1 MLSNDGGS
9 RLMPKEGG
17 SSERVGSEE
26 RPNLARMYDYLL
38 GGSRNFAADRE
49 LADRMI
55 SLSPRV
61 ATGAR
66 ANRAC
71 LARMVRHCVV
81 DLGVTQFLDLGS
93 GIPTTGAVHEIAHAL
108 APGARIAYVDHDP
121 VVVAYARDLLVDEPT
136 ITVTHADLRDPLAVL
151 SAPGVAGLLD
161 LEKPVAVLALAV
173 LHFVADA
180 DDPAGL
186 VAYYRSALASGSALG
201 LTHVALDTDECDA
214 VCAATDLYS
223 CSTSTSH
230 PRTRSQIASLLRE
243 FDLVSPGLV
252 DIGDWRP
259 DSPRWAPGAS
269 VFGYAALGVRR
280 AADARGA

>member
-9 RLMPKEGG
+9 RSTMKGRGPSAMA
-17 SSERVGSEE
+17 SSED

-38 GGSRNFAADRE
+38 GGSRNFAADRD

-55 SLSPRV
+55 INSPWVV
-61 ATGAR
+61 AGAR

-71 LARMVRHCVV
+71 LARMVRHCLL
-81 DLGVTQFLDLGS
+81 DLGITQFLDLGC
-93 GIPTTGAVHEIAHAL
+93 GIPATGPVHEIAHAL

-136 ITVTHADLRDPLAVL
+136 ITVTHADLRDPPAVL

-161 LEKPVAVLALAV
+161 LNEPVAVLMLAV

-186 VAYYRSALASGSALG
+186 VACYRSALASGSALG

-214 VCAATDLYS
+214 VCAATDL
-223 CSTSTSH
+223 
-230 PRTRSQIASLLRE
+230 
-243 FDLVSPGLV
+243 
-252 DIGDWRP
+252 
-259 DSPRWAPGAS
+259 
-269 VFGYAALGVRR
+269 
-280 AADARGA
+280 